1 MELDRRSIEKRDF
14 AAGRRGYDRAEVD
27 RHLGAIADAVDQLK
41 AASPAQGTVA
51 GVTAQRVEAIV
62 AAAEASAREIEQ
74 RADADAEQIRER
86 AEANAAAHVKRAEDI
101 AEGMAGRAAELQQQI
116 SLLIEQIA
124 ALNAGIA
131 SSDLAE
137 PAAQAEQPVTDA
149 DPVPEPEPEPEPEPA
164 PAPASEPPVEQ
175 APPPAEIPSEPPAAD
190 APRAP
195 EGARLIALNMA
206 LSGTPREETARYL
219 RDNYGLMDDDKLLD
233 DVYARAGA

>member
-1 MELDRRSIEKRDF
+1 MELERRSIEKRDF
-14 AAGRRGYDRAEVD
+14 PAERRGYDRAEVD
-27 RHLGAIADAVDQLK
+27 RHLSAIADAVEQLK

-62 AAAEASAREIEQ
+62 TAAEASAREIEE
-74 RADADAEQIRER
+74 RANADAVQIRER
-86 AEANAAAHVKRAEDI
+86 AEASAAAHVKRAEEI
-101 AEGMAGRAAELQQQI
+101 AAEMAGRAAELQQQI

-131 SSDLAE
+131 SVDLAE
-137 PAAQAEQPVTDA
+137 PEPVSRPGAEPEA
-149 DPVPEPEPEPEPEPA
+149 EAEREIVPEPA
-164 PAPASEPPVEQ
+164 AEQ
-175 APPPAEIPSEPPAAD
+175 APPPEETPGAPAPVEG
-190 APRAP
+190 PRAP

-219 RDNYGLMDDDKLLD
+219 RDNYELADEQSLLD